1 MAILKK
7 LFRFVVGTYF
17 KITFFT
23 NTYICRFMFLTDS
36 LSCSISM
43 LDQCKMQRITFCLPN
58 RLYQVRFTI
67 CARAQNYYMAPNL
80 NLLDMKIALHNKL
93 VEKAIWHLRLWQL
106 QFMFFETSTWSNYSI
121 FVNVSKAAICLPLP
135 QCGNLLWPSST
146 WNQFWQDLLLMNLLN
161 IQLTIGSVIL

>member
-1 MAILKK
+1 
-7 LFRFVVGTYF
+7 
-17 KITFFT
+17 
-23 NTYICRFMFLTDS
+23 MFLTDS

-93 VEKAIWHLRLWQL
+93 VEKAIWHLRL
-106 QFMFFETSTWSNYSI
+106 
-121 FVNVSKAAICLPLP
+121 
-135 QCGNLLWPSST
+135 
-146 WNQFWQDLLLMNLLN
+146 
-161 IQLTIGSVIL
+161 